1 MNLRSVIL
9 IFPLFFFNL
18 LVINSQTPSKLNI
31 DKNFISEKIGSSC
44 ANEAGSVGFG
54 AFKGNSISTSFE
66 RIILCFGDTLE
77 IKHNRDFNLSDD
89 PNKLTDPGIA
99 YALYTCPPES
109 AFSGPG
115 ISNISMDPCLNKLP
129 KYGNQSLTDSF
140 WIVSDKINGDLT
152 LFNQGQL
159 QDSFNQGKPI
169 QVWFAPIT
177 LDDFNNRKIE
187 PGSSCTKV
195 NTSAAFSVIYLNDIS
210 AVALPSSCQNSL
222 VIKGGLPEFD
232 STLNYVV
239 DIYLK
244 NDISVKGTL
253 ANFAGHG
260 DTLQFIV
267 PQPGDYIVQISD
279 QTGCVKIIDFNVS
292 NCAALFIDL
301 PQKNVAQNSNFCVPV
316 KVRNFNEIL
325 SIQFALQWD
334 SSVLRFVGFNIPT
347 PSILP
352 NLSAA
357 GFATFGNSINFS
369 WNDASL
375 IGISI
380 PDSSIIF
387 DLCFT
392 AVGKLDECS
401 PIKIIEKS
409 DFPIE
414 VVDTTNLQIGLIA
427 APGEIC
433 ISNSP
438 LFLQTTIKPVGC
450 RGENTG
456 GVEVKILGGFPPYQ
470 LDFDGNTNSIFN
482 EGGILNYTSL
492 LAGFYDLNVQDNQ
505 GNRRTV
511 SISIPEGIE
520 MEISTDVFSPTCFGG
535 NDAKIIPDVKIN
547 GVQESPSSGIFAFT
561 WSSGLDDWE
570 QTQLK
575 SGTYQLTITHQNG
588 CIQKHVTNISDPV
601 RLRIDSIISVS
612 PTCIGFPDGRI
623 FSYLSGGSKPYS
635 YQLKGEGK
643 NVKLSANVFSG
654 LFKGEYELTYTDSLG
669 CEELKDTIQVIDPP
683 GIKIEFSNIQAVS
696 CPLDKND
703 GQATVTAEYEDKK
716 TGSFIF
722 NWINSGQIDRNVI
735 FSRGLNLGSGFQ
747 QVVVADANNCAA
759 FDSVFIPAP
768 SAISIAN
775 EFVQPTCHNSSDGS
789 ITAIPQGGTPGYSIL
804 WNHSGEQLFTVGNLA
819 VGNYTAEVTD
829 ANGCLHRENIFLSGP
844 AELQLVVDINNTKDA
859 SCFGGKDGQL
869 AVVYNSN
876 DPINPVGN
884 APYQWSGAIGGSS
897 IPIASGLSAG
907 EYKVTVTDIK
917 GCKDSLEYIIQEPL
931 PLEAEV
937 EITEPALCF
946 GDPSVLEI
954 QNITGGNGN
963 YSFTVSGSSL
973 IYDSKQKAYVFDGNY
988 EVTVLDQKGCFYKEL
1003 ISVTGPDSFSVNF
1016 NPSTIILSLGDL
1028 STSLKPIISN
1038 STPLATFQ
1046 WSPSKGLSD
1055 PMSEQP
1061 IVLITEDQKYE
1072 LVVTDINGC
1081 ESSGTVFVEVN
1092 KARKIFLPN
1101 VFSPN
1106 GDGINDEFMLF
1117 GCQGIQS
1124 VNNFMIFDRWGDLLH
1139 KLDQFNTP
1147 DCNSGLSIWDG
1158 KIGDQPVPEGSYVYA
1173 IEVTFID
1180 GVTLTFK
1187 GELTL
1192 MQ

>member
-1 MNLRSVIL
+1 MNLRSVFL
-9 IFPLFFFNL
+9 IFTMFFFSL
-18 LVINSQTPSKLNI
+18 LVINSQTPSSINI

-44 ANEAGSVGFG
+44 VNEAGSVGFG
-54 AFKGNSISTSFE
+54 AFKGKSITTGLDQ
-66 RIILCFGDTLE
+66 IILCFGDTLE
-77 IKHNRDFNLSDD
+77 IKHNGNSILSDD
-89 PNKLTDPGIA
+89 PNKLTAPGIA
-99 YALYTCPPES
+99 YALYTCPPQS

-115 ISNISMDPCLNKLP
+115 ISNISKDPCLNKLP

-140 WIVSDKINGDLT
+140 WIVSDKINGNLT

-159 QDSFNQGKPI
+159 QNGFNQGKPI

-187 PGSSCTKV
+187 PGSSCSKV
-195 NTSAAFSVIYLNDIS
+195 NTSASFSVIYLNDIS
-210 AVALPSSCQNSL
+210 ALSLPSSCQNSL

-232 STLNYVV
+232 SSLNYVV
-239 DIYLK
+239 DIYLR

-253 ANFAGHG
+253 DNFAGHG
-260 DTLQFIV
+260 DTLHFIV
-267 PQPGDYIVQISD
+267 PQPGDYIIQISD
-279 QTGCVKIIDFNVS
+279 QTGCDKIIDFKVS

-316 KVRNFNEIL
+316 KVRNFKEIL
-325 SIQFALQWD
+325 SMQFAPQWD
-334 SSVLRFVGFNIPT
+334 SSVLRFDRIGIPS
-347 PSILP
+347 PLILP

-414 VVDTTNLQIGLIA
+414 VFDTSQQIGLIA

-433 ISNSP
+433 ISNNP

-450 RGENTG
+450 KGEITG

-470 LDFDGNTNSIFN
+470 IKLAGNTDSVFN

-492 LAGFYDLNVQDNQ
+492 LAGLYDLNVQDNQ
-505 GNRRTV
+505 GNQRTV
-511 SISIPEGIE
+511 SISIPDGID
-520 MEISTDVFSPTCFGG
+520 MKISTDIFSPTCFGG
-535 NDAKIIPDVKIN
+535 NDAKIIPQVKIN
-547 GVQESPSSGIFAFT
+547 GVQESPSSGNFT
-561 WSSGLDDWE
+561 FSWSSGLQDWE

-588 CIQKHVTNISDPV
+588 CSQKHLASVNDPS
-601 RLRIDSIISVS
+601 RLTIDSIISTS

-643 NVKLSANVFSG
+643 NVKLAANVFSG
-654 LFKGEYELTYTDSLG
+654 LFMGEYELIYTDSLG
-669 CEELKDTIQVIDPP
+669 CEELKDTVRVIDPP

-696 CPLDKND
+696 CPQDKND

-716 TGSFIF
+716 TGTFIF
-722 NWINSGQIDRNVI
+722 NWTGSGQIDRNVI
-735 FSRGLNLGSGFQ
+735 FSKGLNLPSGFQ

-768 SAISIAN
+768 PAISIKTD
-775 EFVQPTCHNSSDGS
+775 FVQPACHNSSDGS

-804 WNHSGEQLFTVGNLA
+804 WNHSGEKLFTVGNLA
-819 VGNYTAEVTD
+819 VGNYTLEVTD
-829 ANGCLHRENIFLSGP
+829 ANGCQHRDNVFLTGP
-844 AELQLVVDINNTKDA
+844 AELQLMVDINNTKDA
-859 SCFGGKDGQL
+859 SCFGGKDGQF

-876 DPINPVGN
+876 DPINPVGS
-884 APYQWSGAIGGSS
+884 APYQWSGSIGDPSL
-897 IPIASGLSAG
+897 PITSGLAAG
-907 EYKVTVTDIK
+907 GYKVTVTDIK
-917 GCKDSLEYIIQEPL
+917 GCKDSLEYIIKEPL

-954 QNITGGNGN
+954 QNISGGNGN
-963 YSFTVSGSSL
+963 YSFMVSGSSL

-988 EVTVLDQKGCFYKEL
+988 EVTVLDKKGCFYKES
-1003 ISVTGPDSFSVNF
+1003 ISVIGPDSFSVKF
-1016 NPSTIILSLGDL
+1016 NPSTIVLSLGDL
-1028 STSLKPIISN
+1028 STRLKPIISN

-1046 WSPSKGLSD
+1046 WSPAEGLSD
-1055 PMSEQP
+1055 AKSEQP

-1081 ESSGTVFVEVN
+1081 EANSTVFVEVN

-1106 GDGINDEFMLF
+1106 GDGINDEFVLF

-1124 VNNFMIFDRWGDLLH
+1124 VNNFMLFDRWGDLLFN
-1139 KLDQFNTP
+1139 LDQFNTP

-1158 KIGDQPVPEGSYVYA
+1158 NIGDQAVPEGSYVYA

-1187 GELTL
+1187 GEVTL